1 MADPV
6 EGLRRVRMPRGTI
19 PGGIALLAVLA
30 VAPRLGADGLLLVD
44 GSSVEGE
51 IKESATEFEVVTSH
65 GSLWVDK
72 AKVKK
77 RIPSV
82 DQILAQAQEAQKKSR
97 ALFDQA
103 KQIDEKE
110 LHNTRLREA
119 VKTLE
124 GVRDV
129 LVEAQEV
136 YTSMD
141 HYIRLSQPFKQII
154 QELRL
159 YRDQFQVGGT
169 SRPKSAAGSGA
180 SGTAPVK
187 AVTPAV
193 PATAPAT
200 GPAATPDAASGTPAG
215 TTPGGA
221 DSLLGTAVVAV
232 APVPPPETEAVILAR
247 EVKAH
252 LAAGSVDEAYAK
264 YQQALREG
272 VDVSACRPDLAKA
285 FYERGMRQ
293 SPPARPDL
301 RRAYD
306 LNPSEVSY
314 YESYMQASYERGLES
329 AKAKAW
335 NDGTQEFTEAIRA
348 SSELL
353 AKSEKAKY
361 HNLRGMAYQWRAIT
375 ENQKFGGH
383 APLQVRSDYRRAKAD
398 YELVLKL
405 DPDGPYASQARG
417 NLDHVNRVLSQLK

>member
-1 MADPV
+1 MTDPV
-6 EGLRRVRMPRGTI
+6 DGLRRMRMPRGTV

-30 VAPRLGADGLLLVD
+30 VVPRLGADGLLLVD

-82 DQILAQAQEAQKKSR
+82 DQILAQTQEAQKKAR
-97 ALFDQA
+97 VLFDQA

-180 SGTAPVK
+180 SGPSPVK
-187 AVTPAV
+187 AVTPVV
-193 PATAPAT
+193 PATGA
-200 GPAATPDAASGTPAG
+200 AATPGTPPGGPDAPAG
-215 TTPGGA
+215 TTA
-221 DSLLGTAVVAV
+221 VTAVP
-232 APVPPPETEAVILAR
+232 APPPPETEAEILAR

-335 NDGTQEFTEAIRA
+335 NDGTREFTEAIRA